1 MGLFS
6 WLFGK
11 KQNTNMEDFDGS
23 EYYYEETDYVSDYS
37 TKNRVDNLK
46 GIEDE
51 MLHNGACPEAIAQV
65 RAYRARVE
73 RGEATT
79 CGGDELYDCDGD
91 NSYVDEDGCRIYP
104 A

>member
-11 KQNTNMEDFDGS
+11 KTNMEDYDGS
-23 EYYYEETDYVSDYS
+23 AYYYEETDYVSDYS

-73 RGEATT
+73 KGENPT
-79 CGGDELYDCDGD
+79 CGGDELYERDSDG
-91 NSYVDEDGCRIYP
+91 SYVDEDGVRIYS